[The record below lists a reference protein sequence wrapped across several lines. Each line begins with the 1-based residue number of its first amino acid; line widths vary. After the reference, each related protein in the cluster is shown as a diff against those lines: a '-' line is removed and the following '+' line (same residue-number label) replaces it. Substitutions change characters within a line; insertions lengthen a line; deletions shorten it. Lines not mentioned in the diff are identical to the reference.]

1 MDNFSF
7 VFSLFGLL
15 MGLALA
21 EVIGGFGKAVELRHR
36 IRIGW
41 LSPLL
46 GLLICFDLTSFWMT
60 AWGIRAAIPLNFLS
74 LAAGLIIFGLY
85 YLIAQLAFPEDIE
98 RWPDLD
104 VYYWEHKRWLL
115 GGIYTCNL
123 LALAGEQIIG
133 LHPFAGLANNWVPMT
148 AFTLGMAAVI
158 VLKGKR
164 TNIALLLY
172 QIALYPLFE
181 IVGMMGT
188 GKTPG

>member
-21 EVIGGFGKAVELRHR
+21 EVIGGFGKSLELRHK

-74 LAAGLIIFGLY
+74 LAAGLIIFGIY
-85 YLIAQLAFPEDIE
+85 YLIAQLAFPEDIDK
-98 RWPDLD
+98 WPDLD
-104 VYYWEHKRWLL
+104 AYYWEHKRWLL
-115 GGIYTCNL
+115 SGIYICNL

-133 LHPFAGLANNWVPMT
+133 LHPFAADKNNWVPMT

-158 VLKGKR
+158 ILPGKR

-172 QIALYPLFE
+172 QIALYPLLE
-181 IVGMMGT
+181 VVGMMGT